1 MAKNVFKHFVGT
13 VLQGTV
19 YVVGGAVVLGVV
31 VIPGVQKHLVHFIPE
46 IVKEI
51 EDWKEK

>member
-1 MAKNVFKHFVGT
+1 MAKNVFKHVAGT

-19 YVVGGAVVLGVV
+19 YVVGGAVLFGVV

-51 EDWKEK
+51 EEWKDK

>member
-1 MAKNVFKHFVGT
+1 MAKNIFKHVVET

-19 YVVGGAVVLGVV
+19 YVVGAVVLGVV

-51 EDWKEK
+51 EGWKEN